1 MKRIPEISRKLS
13 LKEKIETTL
22 YILKSLRS
30 CEENKKYSPI
40 KFSDLEM
47 IFLFH
52 AFYFNVYDDYYN
64 EKVAIEIEKLF
75 DRNSKNLNQ
84 ISELVKKVNF
94 RKKLSSQFKSNFD
107 DSETDEKHI
116 EKNSWH
122 HYFPSEKDGEDFYY
136 SYIFDGLQQ
145 KIGTRWNNVL
155 MAYHL
160 IRIFVIP
167 NDNKKSS
174 ESDTTETLMEYFERV
189 QNVVSSTSDGTDEVK
204 HSFEVNHNTE
214 VPKEYKKVLK
224 EVIECFNQF
233 SNPITTS
240 KTENSREYKHSL
252 EIEMKYSII
261 LKNLFVN
268 TKDCEI
274 YSGSFSDRFNYS
286 FLEENNKFSTS
297 LFYNQIIDQEKNN
310 APLRII
316 NNSYLT
322 SSLLYLSLRYI
333 YQDKSSNEK
342 LSHQLNLNKIPI
354 DKYLS
359 ENKKDIIILN
369 DNDLFELVKK
379 TDDQNRDLKTYLSSH
394 YISRN
399 SRSEYF
405 KSLDFKKYLNKGGK
419 LILFI
424 DPRNWFR
431 SKKNPLFDKSIKGK
445 HIRSVISDID
455 LSNNNRLISL
465 DKSDRLIIELTYD
478 KNEKI
483 NFFDINEVGGDLVK
497 ILNNYNEPKN
507 QISPSKINNFNS
519 YFQKSIDYNK
529 ISEIDDLN
537 PKFQLFDINNSVSL
551 KNLVKEN
558 EISRNRT
565 PDKKSKIISLKLPT
579 LSDIRNL
586 TLDNISFEK
595 NGQINWFLNDFNKS
609 KYDDFNSIRFEKLI
623 PGSLLITGQFSGGNL
638 KIGYFNPSDKSVD
651 YYFIKDLGNRSRN
664 IQLSLID
671 ENYDP
676 EYIILEF
683 GKPYVLEQIKRFSRG
698 GFYNSFDLD
707 LINKLRI
714 VDLGLAEQKSIVDS
728 FYNSINKFSELKIDK
743 ALEEESKVAIWD
755 EFHHDINAPLS
766 DINSYIRLIKKIDF
780 KNFNDAFAKIQEY
793 ANFIESD
800 IYSIKKQL
808 KLTDELINLTDKA
821 INKISLNILLEKL
834 KSIISKYNNLS
845 KFSSE
850 ISMFENSD
858 FNDMI
863 EAEHDD
869 ILNYVTQHTMDETKI
884 VFNEKLM
891 LFGDEMLFEKMINNI
906 LRNTELY
913 AYEKKD
919 ANNKVFI
926 SVDYLHELNKNSDS
940 EHFMIIEFSNN
951 GKPFK
956 KNYTKESFVR
966 LNKKSEKGTGSGGAY
981 INEIARKFNNPGW
994 EFITFP
1000 NKKTNEVAVIY
1011 RFKFK
1016 LYE

>member
-30 CEENKKYSPI
+30 CEENKKYSPF

-64 EKVAIEIEKLF
+64 EKVAIEIEKQF

-94 RKKLSSQFKSNFD
+94 RKKLSSQFISNFD

-136 SYIFDGLQQ
+136 SFIFEGLQQ

-155 MAYHL
+155 MAYYL
-160 IRIFVIP
+160 VRIFVIP
-167 NDNKKSS
+167 YYNKKSS
-174 ESDTTETLMEYFERV
+174 ERDNTRTLWDVFS
-189 QNVVSSTSDGTDEVK
+189 NGKFTDL
-204 HSFEVNHNTE
+204 HHNTE

-233 SNPITTS
+233 SNPIITR
-240 KTENSREYKHSL
+240 KTANSSEYKHSL
-252 EIEMKYSII
+252 KKEIEYSFL

-274 YSGSFSDRFNYS
+274 YLGSFSDRFNYS
-286 FLEENNKFSTS
+286 FLEDNKFSTS
-297 LFYNQIIDQEKNN
+297 LIFNKTIALQEQRYNSSQVFIPKFKDISISK
-310 APLRII
+310 
-316 NNSYLT
+316 

-333 YQDKSSNEK
+333 NQDKTSREK
-342 LSHQLNLNKIPI
+342 LSHQLNLDKIPI

-379 TDDQNRDLKTYLSSH
+379 SDIDFRHLKRYLSS
-394 YISRN
+394 SRLEH
-399 SRSEYF
+399 SGSQHL
-405 KSLDFKKYLNKGGK
+405 KSLNFKKYLNKGGK

-424 DPRNWFR
+424 DPSLWF
-431 SKKNPLFDKSIKGK
+431 KKNPIFDKSIKGK
-445 HIRSVISDID
+445 HLRSVISNSD
-455 LSNNNRLISL
+455 LSNYNRLSSL
-465 DKSDRLIIELTYD
+465 DKSDKLIIELTYD
-478 KNEKI
+478 KNEKV
-483 NFFDINEVGGDLVK
+483 NFFDINEAGGDLKK
-497 ILNNYNEPKN
+497 ILYNYNNPKN
-507 QISPSKINNFNS
+507 QKKPGRINNFNS
-519 YFQKSIDYNK
+519 YFQKIIEYDK

-537 PKFQLFDINNSVSL
+537 PKFQLFDIKNSVSL
-551 KNLVKEN
+551 KNLIKVN
-558 EISRNRT
+558 EISGRFRSL
-565 PDKKSKIISLKLPT
+565 DKKSKIISLKLPT

-623 PGSLLITGQFSGGNL
+623 PGSLLISRQFSGGNL

-651 YYFIKDLGNRSRN
+651 YYFINDLGNRSRN

-698 GFYNSFDLD
+698 GVYNSFDLD
-707 LINKLRI
+707 LINNLRI

-780 KNFNDAFAKIQEY
+780 KDFNDAFAKIQEY

-821 INKISLNILLEKL
+821 INKISLNILLKKL
-834 KSIISKYNNLS
+834 KSITSKYNNLS

-850 ISMFENSD
+850 ISMFEKSD

-869 ILNYVTQHTMDETKI
+869 ILNYVTQHTMDETEI

-919 ANNKVFI
+919 AINKVLI

-951 GKPFK
+951 GKSFK